1 MEIEVQKHDG
11 SREKLDAEGLAAR
24 VRAGGLVFEIMD
36 RSGDVKKI
44 WDPTKEVEVED
55 ARMSFDNLTK
65 KGYRAFRTD
74 AAGKEGE
81 LMKTFDPEAGRVV
94 FVPQMQGG

>member
-11 SREKLDAEGLAAR
+11 SREKLDESALADR
-24 VRAGGLVFEIMD
+24 VRAGGLVFEIMG

-44 WDPTKEVEVED
+44 WDPTKSVEVED
-55 ARMSFDNLTK
+55 ARASFDNLTG

-74 AAGKEGE
+74 AAGKEGD
-81 LMKTFDPEAGRVV
+81 LMKSFDPEAGRVV